1 MSEEKQL
8 APTDKSVKALF
19 ANEQVA
25 AKFKEVLGAKSAGF
39 IASVLQIAS
48 LNLPKNVEPKSV
60 LNAALM
66 AATLDLPVNNNLGF
80 FYIIS
85 YNQKQGDGSYLPV
98 AQAQLGYKGFL
109 QLAQRSGLYENIS
122 ATPIYEGQLKSTNPL
137 TGYEFDFTKKD
148 SDKIVGFAGYFSL
161 LNGFKKTFFM
171 STEEMQAH
179 GLKYS
184 KTYSSASSLWKKD
197 FIGMGNKTVLK
208 LLISKFGPLSIEMQ
222 KAIISDQ
229 AVINDVDTDDV
240 TYVDNVDYEDVVNP
254 EEQRIRLLIDE
265 SKSREELLALLDSMD
280 MNEEQTD
287 YYKKKFDSLPETKK
301 K

>member
-8 APTDKSVKALF
+8 ATTDKSVKALF
-19 ANEQVA
+19 ANEQVT

-85 YNQKQGDGSYLPV
+85 YNQKQPDGTYLPV
-98 AQAQLGYKGFL
+98 AQAQMGYKAFI
-109 QLAQRSGLYENIS
+109 QLAQRSGLYKTIS
-122 ATPIYEGQLKSTNPL
+122 AAPIYEGQLKSTNPL

-148 SDKIVGFAGYFSL
+148 SDKIIGFAGYFSL
-161 LNGFKKTFFM
+161 INGFEKTIFM
-171 STEEMQAH
+171 STEEMQSH

-184 KTYSSASSLWKKD
+184 KTYSKDSSLWKKD

-208 LLISKFGPLSIEMQ
+208 LLLSKFGPLSIEMQ
-222 KAIISDQ
+222 KAITADQ

-240 TYVDNVDYEDVVNP
+240 TYVDNSYEDVTVDH
-254 EEQRIRLLIDE
+254 ESERVRLMIDDC
-265 SKSREELLALLDSMD
+265 KTPDELTALLEQLD

-287 YYKKKFDSLPETKK
+287 YFGNKMKELKKAKK
-301 K
+301 

>member
-8 APTDKSVKALF
+8 ATTDKSVKALF
-19 ANEQVA
+19 ANEQVT

-222 KAIISDQ
+222 KAITADQ

-240 TYVDNVDYEDVVNP
+240 TYVDNSYEDVTVDHEGMRIIGLIN
-254 EEQRIRLLIDE
+254 EAETTEQLNGLLE
-265 SKSREELLALLDSMD
+265 STDLNEHQMELFNEKSETL
-280 MNEEQTD
+280 
-287 YYKKKFDSLPETKK
+287 KKKKK
-301 K
+301 

>member
-1 MSEEKQL
+1 MSQEKSLQT
-8 APTDKSVKALF
+8 TDKSVKALF
-19 ANEQVA
+19 ANESVT

-85 YNQKQGDGSYLPV
+85 YNQRQPDGSFLPV

-148 SDKIVGFAGYFSL
+148 SDNIVGFAGYFSL
-161 LNGFKKTFFM
+161 LNGFKKTLFM

-184 KTYSSASSLWKKD
+184 KTYSNASSLWKKD

-240 TYVDNVDYEDVVNP
+240 TYVDNSYEEVEIDHEAERVRLMIEDCKNPDELTALLEQVDMT
-254 EEQRIRLLIDE
+254 EEQMLQFE
-265 SKSREELLALLDSMD
+265 AKMKEL
-280 MNEEQTD
+280 
-287 YYKKKFDSLPETKK
+287 KKAKK
-301 K
+301 

>member
-1 MSEEKQL
+1 MSEEKQI
-8 APTDKSVKALF
+8 AQTDKSVKALF

-122 ATPIYEGQLKSTNPL
+122 ATPIYEGQLKSTDPL

-222 KAIISDQ
+222 KAITADQ
-229 AVINDVDTDDV
+229 AVLMMWTLMM
-240 TYVDNVDYEDVVNP
+240 
-254 EEQRIRLLIDE
+254 LLMLTIPM
-265 SKSREELLALLDSMD
+265 K
-280 MNEEQTD
+280 T
-287 YYKKKFDSLPETKK
+287 
-301 K
+301 

>member
-8 APTDKSVKALF
+8 AQTDKSVKALF

-240 TYVDNVDYEDVVNP
+240 TYVDNSYEDVTVDH
-254 EEQRIRLLIDE
+254 EQERKRLLIEDAKSVAELTELLSQIDLDE
-265 SKSREELLALLDSMD
+265 SLTDLFEKRMKELKKS
-280 MNEEQTD
+280 
-287 YYKKKFDSLPETKK
+287 K
-301 K
+301 

>member
-1 MSEEKQL
+1 MSEEKQI
-8 APTDKSVKALF
+8 AQTDKSVKALF

-222 KAIISDQ
+222 KAITADQ

-240 TYVDNVDYEDVVNP
+240 TYVDNSYEDVTVDHEGMRIIGLIN
-254 EEQRIRLLIDE
+254 EAETTEQLNGLLE
-265 SKSREELLALLDSMD
+265 STDLNEHQMELFNEKSETL
-280 MNEEQTD
+280 
-287 YYKKKFDSLPETKK
+287 KKKKK
-301 K
+301 

>member
-8 APTDKSVKALF
+8 ATTDKSVKALF

-85 YNQKQGDGSYLPV
+85 YNQKQPDGSYLPV

-109 QLAQRSGLYENIS
+109 QLAQRSGSYENIS

-222 KAIISDQ
+222 KAITADQ

-240 TYVDNVDYEDVVNP
+240 TYVDNSYEEVEIDHEAERV
-254 EEQRIRLLIDE
+254 RLMIDDA
-265 SKSREELLALLDSMD
+265 KNVEELTALLEQLDLD
-280 MNEEQTD
+280 EAQTD
-287 YYKKKFDSLPETKK
+287 YFEAKMKELKKKK
-301 K
+301 

>member
-39 IASVLQIAS
+39 VASVLQIAS

-122 ATPIYEGQLKSTNPL
+122 ATPIYEGQLKSTNAL

-222 KAIISDQ
+222 KAITADQ

-240 TYVDNVDYEDVVNP
+240 TYVDNSYEDVTVDH
-254 EEQRIRLLIDE
+254 EAERVRLMIDDAKNVE
-265 SKSREELLALLDSMD
+265 DLTALLEQLDLD
-280 MNEEQTD
+280 EAQTD
-287 YYKKKFDSLPETKK
+287 YFEAKMKELKKAKK
-301 K
+301 

>member
-8 APTDKSVKALF
+8 ATTDKSVKALF
-19 ANEQVA
+19 ANEQVT

-85 YNQKQGDGSYLPV
+85 YNQKQPDGTYLPV
-98 AQAQLGYKGFL
+98 AQAQMGYKAFI
-109 QLAQRSGLYENIS
+109 QLAQRSGLYKTIS
-122 ATPIYEGQLKSTNPL
+122 AAPIYEGQLKSTNPL

-148 SDKIVGFAGYFSL
+148 SDKIIGFAGYFSL
-161 LNGFKKTFFM
+161 INGFEKTIFM
-171 STEEMQAH
+171 STEEMQSH

-184 KTYSSASSLWKKD
+184 KTYSKDSSLWKKD
-197 FIGMGNKTVLK
+197 FIGMGSKTVLK
-208 LLISKFGPLSIEMQ
+208 LLLSKFGPLSIEMQ
-222 KAIISDQ
+222 KAITADQ

-240 TYVDNVDYEDVVNP
+240 TYVDNSYEDVTVDH
-254 EEQRIRLLIDE
+254 EQERKRLLIEDAKSVAELTELLSQIDPDE
-265 SKSREELLALLDSMD
+265 SLSDFFEKRMKALNKS
-280 MNEEQTD
+280 
-287 YYKKKFDSLPETKK
+287 K
-301 K
+301 

>member
-8 APTDKSVKALF
+8 ATTDKSVKALF

-85 YNQKQGDGSYLPV
+85 YNQKQPDGSYLPV

-109 QLAQRSGLYENIS
+109 QLAQRSGSYENIS

-222 KAIISDQ
+222 KAITADQ

-240 TYVDNVDYEDVVNP
+240 TYVDNSYEDVTVDH
-254 EEQRIRLLIDE
+254 EAERVRLMIDDC
-265 SKSREELLALLDSMD
+265 KTPDELTALLEQLD
-280 MNEEQTD
+280 MNEDQTD
-287 YYKKKFDSLPETKK
+287 YFGNKMKELKKAKK
-301 K
+301 

>member
-98 AQAQLGYKGFL
+98 AQAQLGYKGFV
-109 QLAQRSGLYENIS
+109 QLAQRSGSYKTIS
-122 ATPIYEGQLKSTNPL
+122 AAPIYEGQLKSTNPL

-148 SDKIVGFAGYFSL
+148 SDKIIGFAGYFSL
-161 LNGFKKTFFM
+161 INGFEKTIFM
-171 STEEMQAH
+171 STQEMQSH

-184 KTYSSASSLWKKD
+184 KTYSKDSSLWKKD
-197 FIGMGNKTVLK
+197 FIGMGSKTVLK
-208 LLISKFGPLSIEMQ
+208 LLLSKFGPLSIEMQ
-222 KAIISDQ
+222 KAITADQ

-240 TYVDNVDYEDVVNP
+240 TYVDNSYEDVTVDH
-254 EEQRIRLLIDE
+254 EAERVRLMIDDA
-265 SKSREELLALLDSMD
+265 KTVEELTALLEQLDLD
-280 MNEEQTD
+280 EAQTD
-287 YYKKKFDSLPETKK
+287 YFEAKMKELKKAKK
-301 K
+301 

>member
-8 APTDKSVKALF
+8 ATTDKSVKALF

-222 KAIISDQ
+222 KAITADQ

-240 TYVDNVDYEDVVNP
+240 TYVDNSYEDVTVDHEGMRIIGLIN
-254 EEQRIRLLIDE
+254 EAETTEQLNGLLE
-265 SKSREELLALLDSMD
+265 STDLNEHQMELFNEKSETL
-280 MNEEQTD
+280 
-287 YYKKKFDSLPETKK
+287 KKKKK
-301 K
+301 

>member
-8 APTDKSVKALF
+8 ATTDKSVKALF

-240 TYVDNVDYEDVVNP
+240 TYVDNSYEDVTVDHEGMRIIGLIN
-254 EEQRIRLLIDE
+254 EAETTEQLNGLLE
-265 SKSREELLALLDSMD
+265 STDLNEHQMELFNEKSETL
-280 MNEEQTD
+280 
-287 YYKKKFDSLPETKK
+287 KKKKK
-301 K
+301 

>member
-8 APTDKSVKALF
+8 AQTDKSVKALF

-240 TYVDNVDYEDVVNP
+240 TYVDNSYEDVTVDHEGMRIIGLIN
-254 EEQRIRLLIDE
+254 EAETTEQLNGLLE
-265 SKSREELLALLDSMD
+265 STDLNEHQMELFNEKSETL
-280 MNEEQTD
+280 
-287 YYKKKFDSLPETKK
+287 KKKKK
-301 K
+301 

>member
-8 APTDKSVKALF
+8 AQTDKSVKALF

-222 KAIISDQ
+222 KAITADQ

-240 TYVDNVDYEDVVNP
+240 TYVDNSYEDVTVDHEGMRIIGLIN
-254 EEQRIRLLIDE
+254 EAETTEQLNGLLE
-265 SKSREELLALLDSMD
+265 STDLNEHQMELFNEKSETL
-280 MNEEQTD
+280 
-287 YYKKKFDSLPETKK
+287 KKKKK
-301 K
+301 

>member
-1 MSEEKQL
+1 MSEEKQI
-8 APTDKSVKALF
+8 ATTDKSVKALF

-240 TYVDNVDYEDVVNP
+240 TYVDNSYEDVTVDHEGMRIIGLIN
-254 EEQRIRLLIDE
+254 EAETTEQLNGLLE
-265 SKSREELLALLDSMD
+265 STDLNEHQMELFNEKSETL
-280 MNEEQTD
+280 
-287 YYKKKFDSLPETKK
+287 KKKKK
-301 K
+301 